1 MIAEDRVEI
10 VTAFAAERWELDTDG
25 EDALPAAKMLFLG
38 FDPHAYCT
46 SFVPSDAEA
55 DNTVEDRQ
63 DAQIYGPDD
72 CLTLTFMLM
81 NTLEWMDDRRQRIP
95 QYLAAGD
102 PLTLDGVRNA
112 VVRTEDAE
120 IPAVITD
127 DQGVS
132 RWRLD
137 QAGLYFLNGEGI
149 TQTVPVSL
157 ALFNA
162 EESSLS
168 RAPITA
174 LPDFSA
180 LSRGDGLRRL
190 TRPLLMCLLAIA
202 VLEALFLILLAG
214 RFRRGKQQRRR
225 ASA

>member
-1 MIAEDRVEI
+1 M
-10 VTAFAAERWELDTDG
+10 
-25 EDALPAAKMLFLG
+25 
-38 FDPHAYCT
+38 
-46 SFVPSDAEA
+46 
-55 DNTVEDRQ
+55 
-63 DAQIYGPDD
+63 
-72 CLTLTFMLM
+72 
-81 NTLEWMDDRRQRIP
+81 
-95 QYLAAGD
+95 
-102 PLTLDGVRNA
+102 
-112 VVRTEDAE
+112 VRTDEAE

-132 RWRLD
+132 RWRLK
-137 QAGLYFLNGEGI
+137 QSGLYFLNGEGI

-168 RAPITA
+168 RAPVTA

-190 TRPLLMCLLAIA
+190 TRPLIMGLLAIA

-214 RFRRGKQQRRR
+214 RRFGGGRQQNQQPQPRGR

>member
-1 MIAEDRVEI
+1 
-10 VTAFAAERWELDTDG
+10 
-25 EDALPAAKMLFLG
+25 
-38 FDPHAYCT
+38 
-46 SFVPSDAEA
+46 
-55 DNTVEDRQ
+55 
-63 DAQIYGPDD
+63 
-72 CLTLTFMLM
+72 
-81 NTLEWMDDRRQRIP
+81 
-95 QYLAAGD
+95 
-102 PLTLDGVRNA
+102 
-112 VVRTEDAE
+112 
-120 IPAVITD
+120 
-127 DQGVS
+127 
-132 RWRLD
+132 
-137 QAGLYFLNGEGI
+137 
-149 TQTVPVSL
+149 L

-214 RFRRGKQQRRR
+214 RFRRGRQQRRR